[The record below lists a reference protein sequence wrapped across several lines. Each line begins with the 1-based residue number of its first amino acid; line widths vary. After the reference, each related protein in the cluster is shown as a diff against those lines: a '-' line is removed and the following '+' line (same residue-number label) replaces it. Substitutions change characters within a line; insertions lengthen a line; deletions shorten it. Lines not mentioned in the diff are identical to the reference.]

1 MPRRA
6 ATMASSYC
14 SPRTSHWASVVQRN
28 RGRRAPRGRG
38 LGRHERAGDEAERRD
53 VRKPSAEPFGELARA
68 QGELLEPGRV
78 GANDRA
84 SPGRER
90 LGPRPPRNVGADDRG
105 PCPPDL
111 ELEQP
116 IAELRDG
123 GGEQIGDG
131 ARRSGPHKLVSYPVA
146 ARAASREWLPTS
158 KSFILAS
165 SMAKPRRGDSLAL
178 TIDDLAFGGEGVGRV
193 DGYVVFVRGGVPG
206 DRLRVKLYEARSR
219 FGRAA
224 IEAVETP
231 SPDRVEAPCPYFG
244 RCGGC
249 RLQHVAYPA
258 LREGRRTGETMVN
271 IVASTPDVE
280 RLGPVAERLRE
291 CLPGTASVV
300 LNVTAKKASVAVG
313 TEEHLLVGRDHI
325 RESLGGLTFQVS
337 ANSFFQT
344 NTVQAERLFGVVEQA
359 CVLAGGET
367 VLDLYSG
374 TGAISLLLAR
384 RCRWVYGIEVA
395 AAAVADAARNARA
408 NGIENCT
415 FLEGEV
421 RHVLPTLVRD
431 GVRAEVVVAD
441 PPRAGFHPKAL
452 QALAALAPA
461 RLVYVSCNPA
471 TLARDLGDLV
481 RQGYRLEW
489 VQPVDMFPQT
499 PHIEAVARLSRA

>member
-1 MPRRA
+1 
-6 ATMASSYC
+6 
-14 SPRTSHWASVVQRN
+14 
-28 RGRRAPRGRG
+28 
-38 LGRHERAGDEAERRD
+38 
-53 VRKPSAEPFGELARA
+53 
-68 QGELLEPGRV
+68 
-78 GANDRA
+78 
-84 SPGRER
+84 
-90 LGPRPPRNVGADDRG
+90 
-105 PCPPDL
+105 
-111 ELEQP
+111 
-116 IAELRDG
+116 
-123 GGEQIGDG
+123 
-131 ARRSGPHKLVSYPVA
+131 VS
-146 ARAASREWLPTS
+146 
-158 KSFILAS
+158 
-165 SMAKPRRGDSLAL
+165 
-178 TIDDLAFGGEGVGRV
+178 
-193 DGYVVFVRGGVPG
+193 
-206 DRLRVKLYEARSR
+206 
-219 FGRAA
+219 
-224 IEAVETP
+224 
-231 SPDRVEAPCPYFG
+231 
-244 RCGGC
+244 
-249 RLQHVAYPA
+249 

-280 RLGPVAERLRE
+280 TLGPVAERLRE
-291 CLPGTASVV
+291 HEPGTASVV
-300 LNVTAKKASVAVG
+300 LNVTTKKASVAVG

-344 NTVQAERLFGVVEQA
+344 NTVQAERLFAVVEQA
-359 CVLAGGET
+359 CTLAGGET

-395 AAAVADAARNARA
+395 AAAVADAVRNARA

-421 RHVLPTLVRD
+421 RHVLPTLMRD

-441 PPRAGFHPKAL
+441 PPRAGFHPRAL